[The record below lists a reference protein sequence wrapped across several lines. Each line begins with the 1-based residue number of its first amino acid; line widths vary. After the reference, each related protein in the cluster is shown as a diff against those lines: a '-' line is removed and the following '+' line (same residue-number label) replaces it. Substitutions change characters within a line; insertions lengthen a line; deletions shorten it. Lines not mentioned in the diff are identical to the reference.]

1 MIQIIMSNARFLLV
15 PESNLK
21 LAIKLHYFD
30 RELEHMRV
38 EARERDDQDRLA
50 FCTYLVR

>member
-1 MIQIIMSNARFLLV
+1 MPVFSLV

-30 RELEHMRV
+30 QELERMRV
-38 EARERDDQDRLA
+38 EARERDD
-50 FCTYLVR
+50 

>member
-1 MIQIIMSNARFLLV
+1 MPVFLLI

-21 LAIKLHYFD
+21 LAIKLHYFEQ
-30 RELEHMRV
+30 ELERMQV

-50 FCTYLVR
+50 FCTSVER